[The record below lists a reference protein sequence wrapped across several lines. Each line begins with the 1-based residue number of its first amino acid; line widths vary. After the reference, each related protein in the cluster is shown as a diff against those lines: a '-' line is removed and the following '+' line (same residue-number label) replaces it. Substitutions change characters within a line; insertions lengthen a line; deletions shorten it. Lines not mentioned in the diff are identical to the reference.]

1 MCFAAEGFW
10 RNGEHRAGRCECDFT
25 LSVRPAA
32 SLRDGSVNKEE
43 EETVG
48 IPRNEQSHDWD

>member
-1 MCFAAEGFW
+1 MEN
-10 RNGEHRAGRCECDFT
+10 RPGRCECDFA

-32 SLRDGSVNKEE
+32 SLRDGRCQTDACSGSMNKEE

-48 IPRNEQSHDWD
+48 KPRNEQSHDWD